1 MLPGGSRTSGWIGS
15 DARLRPDTSGSGLSD
30 IIQSHTVRADNYSDL
45 APRRCAL
52 TLAFL
57 RGLQRSLASIGHIDL
72 LRKGND
78 RLPAH
83 PPHGVRVLVPNHRS
97 NLGVCEDRRSRNR
110 PLEAASP
117 LHWRFLRTGLVP

>member
-1 MLPGGSRTSGWIGS
+1 MADDRIWLDVPYAEKD
-15 DARLRPDTSGSGLSD
+15 DAKA
-30 IIQSHTVRADNYSDL
+30 H
-45 APRRCAL
+45 
-52 TLAFL
+52 
-57 RGLQRSLASIGHIDL
+57 
-72 LRKGND
+72 
-78 RLPAH
+78 LPAH